1 MLVGRLDSGV
11 GSESESAP
19 GVDRKAEIVAR
30 FSLFAD
36 LFSED
41 RAGEADTRVTVGDD
55 ADAVGTATSFTTQL
69 LMLYNF
75 VGAFSSPK
83 VVSIEKAA

>member
-19 GVDRKAEIVAR
+19 GEDGEAEMAAP
-30 FSLFAD
+30 FSPFAD

-41 RAGEADTRVTVGDD
+41 RAGEADDRVTVGED
-55 ADAVGTATSFTTQL
+55 ADAVGTATSFTTQPL
-69 LMLYNF
+69 VLYYF